1 MNEKDNINFTLDS
14 DLVFASYCARREAYA
29 WYNIAIKNVKEDQL
43 NVQSYVLLI
52 LASELFLKSLLM
64 VLGVDVI
71 KKFKYNDGHNL
82 YKLYKSLPDEV
93 LKKSINSNV
102 FFSLLAVKRKKS
114 IHEPEVEFEKLLK
127 SVADGFIQYRYN
139 YEKLLLNEAIDI
151 PVDFILNLTHILKK
165 ECDIFKYEC
174 VDECGNVKK
183 MRQPIISFHDI
194 DKGWIEID
202 NNYE

>member
-1 MNEKDNINFTLDS
+1 MEKNLIIWHQKSFIKTIISNIFIVVLIPLHLIVKS
-14 DLVFASYCARREAYA
+14 KLK
-29 WYNIAIKNVKEDQL
+29 IALSKK
-43 NVQSYVLLI
+43 
-52 LASELFLKSLLM
+52 ELFNIH
-64 VLGVDVI
+64 DT
-71 KKFKYNDGHNL
+71 
-82 YKLYKSLPDEV
+82 
-93 LKKSINSNV
+93 INEC
-102 FFSLLAVKRKKS
+102 L
-114 IHEPEVEFEKLLK
+114 
-127 SVADGFIQYRYN
+127 YRYN

-151 PVDFILNLTHILKK
+151 PVDFILNLTQIIKK